1 MLTVCSTSNFENN
14 KSRNNFLIVRNK
26 KFNVKGAIWFPELSP
41 SMELYLRT
49 LENKKTDNNWFEGYK
64 ESFIEEMNKPIFQAN
79 LLVIRDLLDKG
90 QTVTL
95 ICYCQDYTKCHRFII
110 AEYFKLLG
118 YEVKVV

>member
-1 MLTVCSTSNFENN
+1 MLTVCSTSNFDNN

-26 KFNVKGAIWFPELSP
+26 KFNVKGSIWFPELSP

-64 ESFIEEMNKPIFQAN
+64 KSFIEEMNKPMFQAN

-118 YEVKVV
+118 YEVKVA